1 LSTAGG
7 TRNRGVFPHIFK
19 IFVKKPNLTLEEE
32 SLICYIFCSSGGR
45 LPLPFKVTE
54 VQPTPNPNAVK
65 FVLDRVIGDRPMSFL
80 NAASG
85 KEHPIASK
93 LFAIPGVTGLLLLG
107 DFITVNKQPAARWA
121 DITKQVEQALAS
133 L

>member
-1 LSTAGG
+1 M
-7 TRNRGVFPHIFK
+7 
-19 IFVKKPNLTLEEE
+19 
-32 SLICYIFCSSGGR
+32 
-45 LPLPFKVTE
+45 PFKVTQ

-65 FVLDRVIGDRPMSFL
+65 LMLDRVIADRPASFL

-93 LFAIPGVTGLLLLG
+93 LFAIPGITGLLILG
-107 DFITVNKQPAARWA
+107 DFITVNKQPEARWTE
-121 DITKQVEQALAS
+121 ITKQVEQALAS

>member
-1 LSTAGG
+1 M
-7 TRNRGVFPHIFK
+7 
-19 IFVKKPNLTLEEE
+19 
-32 SLICYIFCSSGGR
+32 
-45 LPLPFKVTE
+45 PFKVTE

-80 NAASG
+80 DAASG

-93 LFAIPGVTGLLLLG
+93 LFAIPGVTGLLMLG

-121 DITKQVEQALAS
+121 EITKQVEQALAS